1 VDTRFRS
8 SDWFIALGGLLVLI
22 GSLLPWWTMRF
33 DGALAVSQN
42 GYDFGLTGRVP
53 IAIMLVVAIM
63 TVIVKTESLALP
75 AWLVHPYAVAAAVG
89 VAAIGI
95 GVRFVWSGYENAG
108 RVSRGIGLYL
118 AAAGVVVAVIGCV
131 LALRDLR
138 RPVEDIPAADE
149 DDLDDEDEDENDDDP
164 YPYGYAGDEEDLLQ
178 HLDAAPPATAGPAG
192 RTPTSPTPA
201 PRRTATPREPVRR
214 RPPADRVNAPATRR
228 RRRQP
233 GPPLP

>member
-75 AWLVHPYAVAAAVG
+75 AWLVHPYAVAVAVG

-131 LALRDLR
+131 LAIRDLR

-149 DDLDDEDEDENDDDP
+149 DDLDDDDDENDDDP
-164 YPYGYAGDEEDLLQ
+164 YAYGYAGDEEDVLR
-178 HLDAAPPATAGPAG
+178 HLDAAPPAAAGPAG
-192 RTPTSPTPA
+192 RAPASPTPP

-214 RPPADRVNAPATRR
+214 RPPADRVTAPATRR